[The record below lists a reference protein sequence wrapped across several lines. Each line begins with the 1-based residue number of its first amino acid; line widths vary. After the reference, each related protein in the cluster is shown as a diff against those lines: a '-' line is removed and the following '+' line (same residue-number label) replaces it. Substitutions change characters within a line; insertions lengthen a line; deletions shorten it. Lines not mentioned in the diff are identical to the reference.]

1 MMTMNNRGTSADE
14 FITKDSGERQKFSTG
29 MQRDSGDKP
38 LYTEVY
44 APLDAC
50 LTSHFR
56 RLVLC
61 RDDLC
66 EKVRCVCTETSKYTD
81 LVFILRTM
89 HTLESYKNNEDMV
102 GGRCLS
108 LDTRYAELMMRGA
121 QKYDR
126 GNWRKA
132 ATEEEL
138 QRYKDSLIR
147 HTVQYLRGDT
157 DEDHGAAILCKCYG
171 AAMVLDK
178 LKEGK

>member
-1 MMTMNNRGTSADE
+1 MGKQFE
-14 FITKDSGERQKFSTG
+14 TKDSGKRQQFSTG

-50 LTSHFR
+50 LTSSYR
-56 RLVLC
+56 RIMLY
-61 RDDLC
+61 RADLC
-66 EKVRCVCTETSKYTD
+66 EKVRCFCTETALYAD
-81 LVFILRTM
+81 LVVILRTM
-89 HTLESYKNNEDMV
+89 HGLESHAANEDLV
-102 GGRCLS
+102 AGRCLS

-147 HTVQYLRGDT
+147 HTVQYLRGDS
-157 DEDHGAAILCKCYG
+157 DEDHGAAILFNCYG
-171 AAMVLDK
+171 AAMILDK